1 MVQEHTRR
9 LAAVWFADIS
19 GYTALSG
26 RDEDA
31 ALAVV
36 AELQALST
44 SLVEHHSGR
53 IVKFIGDAVLATFD
67 GTAICIAVHVGE
79 IGGLEGGIRWR
90 EWRGENDVLA
100 IDRRVRP

>member
-44 SLVEHHSGR
+44 
-53 IVKFIGDAVLATFD
+53 
-67 GTAICIAVHVGE
+67 
-79 IGGLEGGIRWR
+79 
-90 EWRGENDVLA
+90 
-100 IDRRVRP
+100 RRVESHGGRSSLP